1 MHLRPGNLVKYRV
14 GDSPIMY
21 VEHISGAV
29 DRNCLC
35 VWVEDGV
42 RRKDSFPSGTLQ
54 TVYVDG
60 TPRRYPKEY

>member
-1 MHLRPGNLVKYRV
+1 MWIRSGNLVKFRV

-21 VEHISGAV
+21 VERVGWG

-35 VWVEDGV
+35 VWVEDRV
-42 RRKDSFPSGTLQ
+42 QRKESFPAGALQ

-60 TPRRYPKEY
+60 TPRDYTKEK